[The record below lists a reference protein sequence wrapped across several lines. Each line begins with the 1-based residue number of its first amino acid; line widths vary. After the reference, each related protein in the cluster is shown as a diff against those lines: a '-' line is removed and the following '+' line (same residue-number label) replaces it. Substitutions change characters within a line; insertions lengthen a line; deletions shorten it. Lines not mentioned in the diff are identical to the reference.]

1 LTIEEIVELSKRMER
16 ETKAVKDELYR
27 YCWYMRGS
35 LSITEAFELST
46 EDREIIGKIITDNL
60 ETTKKSKL
68 PFF

>member
-1 LTIEEIVELSKRMER
+1 MTIEEIVELSKRMER

-46 EDREIIGKIITDNL
+46 EDREIIGKIIADNL

>member
-1 LTIEEIVELSKRMER
+1 MER

-46 EDREIIGKIITDNL
+46 EDREIIGKIIADNL